1 MEFCGA
7 GSITDLVKNTK
18 GNTLKED
25 WIAYISRE
33 ILRVWSADT
42 DTAAGVCVCVCVWWL
57 SVFSSPQGLAH
68 LHAHHV
74 IHRDIKG
81 QNVLLTENAEV
92 KLGQISSTVTCCH
105 KNILP
110 STKSSGKTV
119 VLSFVFCFHWQPTSS
134 PLITLFDT
142 AYGNN
147 DTGMKYWFK
156 EETLWKKHAWLHQYP
171 KGMAFIY
178 GHLNTAS
185 FSCHPAASRVFVIQK
200 CVFKYPKSV
209 TKY

>member
-33 ILRVWSADT
+33 ILRVSSHSGQPSSST
-42 DTAAGVCVCVCVWWL
+42 DACWDMWFYGCFCV
-57 SVFSSPQGLAH
+57 FPQGLAH

-92 KLGQISSTVTCCH
+92 KLG
-105 KNILP
+105 
-110 STKSSGKTV
+110 
-119 VLSFVFCFHWQPTSS
+119 
-134 PLITLFDT
+134 
-142 AYGNN
+142 
-147 DTGMKYWFK
+147 
-156 EETLWKKHAWLHQYP
+156 ETLSYLFCIPVQ
-171 KGMAFIY
+171 
-178 GHLNTAS
+178 
-185 FSCHPAASRVFVIQK
+185 
-200 CVFKYPKSV
+200 
-209 TKY
+209 

>member
-33 ILRVWSADT
+33 ILRVSPVFT
-42 DTAAGVCVCVCVWWL
+42 DTHQQIETL
-57 SVFSSPQGLAH
+57 QQFFHPMRFSVQGLAH

-92 KLGQISSTVTCCH
+92 KLGMC
-105 KNILP
+105 
-110 STKSSGKTV
+110 
-119 VLSFVFCFHWQPTSS
+119 VFCFGRAV
-134 PLITLFDT
+134 T
-142 AYGNN
+142 A
-147 DTGMKYWFK
+147 
-156 EETLWKKHAWLHQYP
+156 
-171 KGMAFIY
+171 
-178 GHLNTAS
+178 
-185 FSCHPAASRVFVIQK
+185 PAGREHS
-200 CVFKYPKSV
+200 
-209 TKY
+209 